1 MTSRRWHVITA
12 PPLPRGRSAAEV
24 VDEKARDAVAR
35 REPGQARAG
44 EPAGVLQLLRIDP
57 DLAPRVGGDEADHE
71 LAREGPVLAPD
82 VGDVLHLH
90 ADLFLH
96 LSRDRALERLAVVD
110 EAGDERVAVGRPHG
124 LAREQHAVAV
134 AHDDDDRRVQVGIVL
149 VRAARAAL
157 APFPGEALGAVAAA
171 GTEAA
176 RRLPPEGLH
185 GHAAEREEVVGQARA
200 LHRHERFPLELL
212 RHGGVPRQRR
222 DPALGGAERPQPE
235 RLAEH
240 AVELRRALARGQPEA
255 LALPDDDQ
263 VLVLDDE
270 PVAALVRRLH
280 AALGRNEGA
289 AQAIAVEGEIDGERR
304 GHEPRSP
311 TSTGAPA
318 RNAAEARPE
327 AGASAPSFWRAGITS
342 RAKRRMFRSASSSQN
357 VQPAE
362 TGGGASAPFTS
373 R

>member
-110 EAGDERVAVGRPHG
+110 EA
-124 LAREQHAVAV
+124 
-134 AHDDDDRRVQVGIVL
+134 
-149 VRAARAAL
+149 
-157 APFPGEALGAVAAA
+157 
-171 GTEAA
+171 A

-200 LHRHERFPLELL
+200 LHRHERFPLDLL

-342 RAKRRMFRSASSSQN
+342 RAKRRMFRSASS
-357 VQPAE
+357 
-362 TGGGASAPFTS
+362 
-373 R
+373 